1 MTDDT
6 VVYDAQPPPKTKPA
20 PYPVSF
26 DVEGPAEV
34 SRLSTFFR
42 IVLLIPVALFLWIIV
57 SILGSFLG
65 GLILAHWIT
74 VLIRGRPVGWIC
86 RAIVAIQRF
95 AFRAFTYFFLIT
107 DQYPPFE
114 GDWNVHYEVDQT
126 ERIQRK
132 QLVIWKTLASIPH
145 FIVLSVL
152 WFAVIAC
159 IIISWFAIIITGRFP
174 LGLRGF
180 IVGWMRWSARVG
192 AYWISLR
199 DEYPP
204 FSLSADASATSNT
217 AHVWSGIGGFVLA
230 GGAIGGIVALVIATA
245 NLEEAQVSY
254 AGLLAGEP
262 SPTLEVQ
269 SMRITLLAADNRYEF
284 ADGLFVPE
292 DGDRFVSFTAEII
305 NVGSFNQEIEDNDF
319 ELKDSG
325 GDGHDPVIVS
335 YLGRVGPV
343 ELLGGSFIFVRMI
356 FEIPR
361 DEDPEAF
368 EFEPEWLQRA
378 KFEFT
383 R

>member
-6 VVYDAQPPPKTKPA
+6 VLYDARPSPPRK
-20 PYPVSF
+20 YPVSF

-42 IVLLIPVALFLWIIV
+42 IILLIPVALFLGIIG
-57 SILGSFLG
+57 SIGTGGILG

-95 AFRAFTYFFLIT
+95 VLRAYTYFFLIT
-107 DQYPPFE
+107 DKYPPFE

-145 FIVLSVL
+145 VIALVVL
-152 WFAVIAC
+152 WFAVVVC
-159 IIISWFAIIITGRFP
+159 IVISWFAILFTGRFP

-180 IVGWMRWSARVG
+180 IVGWMRWGARVS

-204 FSLSADASATSNT
+204 FSFSADASPTSTT

-230 GGAIGGIVALVIATA
+230 GGAIGGIVAIAIATS
-245 NLEEAQVSY
+245 NLEEAEVSY
-254 AGLLAGEP
+254 AGLLVGEP
-262 SPTLEVQ
+262 SETLEVQ
-269 SMRITLLAADNRYEF
+269 DMQITLLQASDQYEF
-284 ADGLFVPE
+284 ADSLFFPE
-292 DGDRFVSFTAEII
+292 EGERFVFFTAGII
-305 NVGSFNQEIEDNDF
+305 NVGAYDEEIKDEDF
-319 ELKDSG
+319 KLKDTA
-325 GDGHDPVIVS
+325 GDSHDPVLVS
-335 YLGRVGPV
+335 HGGRAGPS
-343 ELLGGSFIFVRMI
+343 ELPEAAIGFVAVI

-361 DEDPEAF
+361 GEDPVAL

-378 KFEFT
+378 RFEFT